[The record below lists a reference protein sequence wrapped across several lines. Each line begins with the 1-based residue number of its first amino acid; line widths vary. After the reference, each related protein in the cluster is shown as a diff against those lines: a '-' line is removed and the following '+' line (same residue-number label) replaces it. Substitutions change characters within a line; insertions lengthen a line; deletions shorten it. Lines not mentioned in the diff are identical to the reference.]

1 MHDRQSPSISQD
13 GQPCEHHGDDVD
25 GVDVDGVDR
34 DGDDV
39 SATSRPTLLGDND
52 DYSIDKKPRL
62 LITGQLLL
70 SRGQT
75 LLKHL
80 PRSHQKLMVIAHLK
94 MVMIPIL
101 RLMMT

>member
-39 SATSRPTLLGDND
+39 DRGYESHGDD
-52 DYSIDKKPRL
+52 VDSING
-62 LITGQLLL
+62 GQ
-70 SRGQT
+70 
-75 LLKHL
+75 
-80 PRSHQKLMVIAHLK
+80 PF
-94 MVMIPIL
+94 
-101 RLMMT
+101 